1 MAGLTKVKGSGLATG
16 AATASLVGIDDNS
29 TSTAITI
36 DASETT
42 ELKCQAGD
50 ANVGAKIYHPTSTS
64 ARHIVKFQ
72 SNVGGTQVD
81 KAVIDCA
88 GNVGIGVT
96 PESWSST
103 HTAIDIG
110 QTGSIAGQDSAN
122 RLYSMSNAYDNSG
135 YKYKTTSQASSHEQ
149 SNGAHYF
156 FVAASGTADTA
167 ITWTTPLTIANTGDV
182 TVGTGNLVIGTS
194 GKGIDFSA
202 TSNGSGTMTS
212 EVLDDYETGTW
223 TPTIQN
229 GTYGYLYRHGH
240 YTKIGNK
247 VTLHIGFKLNSASS
261 LTGTVARISGLPYAA
276 ANFGGYQ
283 EPHGRISAGGYFATS
298 NLSSNLSFYISGTNL
313 YGRTSSTNA
322 DSPVA
327 TNACWTATSFIKF
340 QITYWT

>member
-1 MAGLTKVKGSGLATG
+1 
-16 AATASLVGIDDNS
+16 VGIDDNA

-212 EVLDDYETGTW
+212 EVLDDYEEGTW
-223 TPTIQN
+223 TPVLKVGTTNQTTYAIQN
-229 GTYGYLYRHGH
+229 GH
-240 YTKIGNK
+240 YTKIGNL
-247 VTLHIGFKLNSASS
+247 VTASVSIKITS
-261 LTGTVARISGLPYAA
+261 LSGTGTVNITGLPFPNFESRQYCGAPVINEGGGSGA
-276 ANFGGYQ
+276 YPNFVYGLVWANAEIYCRYNNGSGYT
-283 EPHGRISAGGYFATS
+283 GITNTAI
-298 NLSSNLSFYISGTNL
+298 SSNVHLFWTGT
-313 YGRTSSTNA
+313 YK
-322 DSPVA
+322 VA
-327 TNACWTATSFIKF
+327 
-340 QITYWT
+340 